1 MGKNHVLSKH
11 GRGAELKGAV
21 KKIDKDKFIEA
32 CNAWMVDKQ
41 SINKARKIVGL
52 SAPTFT
58 KYLRMV
64 LMHEPLP
71 DGLFFDDDEES
82 E

>member
-1 MGKNHVLSKH
+1 M
-11 GRGAELKGAV
+11 

-71 DGLFFDDDEES
+71 EGLFFDDDEES

>member
-32 CNAWMVDKQ
+32 CNAWMV
-41 SINKARKIVGL
+41 SNG
-52 SAPTFT
+52 
-58 KYLRMV
+58 
-64 LMHEPLP
+64 
-71 DGLFFDDDEES
+71 FDA
-82 E
+82 